1 MSEEK
6 IVLVNEVDASKTKG
20 LTVSGRSWKV
30 SKQPFRAK
38 SRVVKN
44 KKLTSW
50 EIKEQ
55 KRLEDKQFK
64 ERMKALKDEKEEERK
79 NKIEALKERREKQAE
94 KERYERLAAKM
105 HAKKVERMRRREK
118 RNKALKER

>member
-1 MSEEK
+1 MTNETVEK
-6 IVLVNEVDASKTKG
+6 PKHSKGTS
-20 LTVSGRSWKV
+20 VSGKVWKV
-30 SKQPFRAK
+30 EKTPLRTKNS
-38 SRVVKN
+38 VVKN

-50 EIKEQ
+50 ELKTQ

-64 ERMKALKDEKEEERK
+64 ERLNALKDEKEEARQA
-79 NKIEALKERREKQAE
+79 KITMLRERREKKE
-94 KERYERLAAKM
+94 ENERYERLAAKM